1 MMKGTVAKNSKK
13 DSSHWPVSF
22 EAVEDAQLQ
31 EMLKLTPAQRIEMA
45 EELLEFAILAGAV
58 KEKSSGPL

>member
-1 MMKGTVAKNSKK
+1 VANNNKK
-13 DSSHWPVSF
+13 DSSDWPVSF
-22 EAVEDAQLQ
+22 EAVEDAQLK

-58 KEKSSGPL
+58 KGKGAVHL

>member
-1 MMKGTVAKNSKK
+1 LK
-13 DSSHWPVSF
+13 
-22 EAVEDAQLQ
+22 

-58 KEKSSGPL
+58 KGKGAGHL

>member
-1 MMKGTVAKNSKK
+1 MAKDNQVNEP
-13 DSSHWPVSF
+13 DADWPVSF
-22 EAVEDAQLQ
+22 EAVADDHLY

-58 KEKSSGPL
+58 KEKGSEL